1 MTNIRYSSDFKE
13 TLSQSLSPDE
23 ANDSRS
29 ILSRALDVREYSGR
43 VRGKGFGIT
52 PTSLNI
58 KKQKAPSNKELQ
70 QTLEAIQAEVREL
83 RKEKE
88 ERDRASG
95 FKDASDKDSI
105 NCNFQPNIPEVIIYI
120 FMKLNY

>member
-1 MTNIRYSSDFKE
+1 MTNIRYSSDFQE

-23 ANDSRS
+23 ANDCRS

-58 KKQKAPSNKELQ
+58 KKQKALSNKELEQ
-70 QTLEAIQAEVREL
+70 KLEALQAEVREL

-88 ERDRASG
+88 RDRASG
-95 FKDASDKDSI
+95 FKDTSDKDSI

>member
-1 MTNIRYSSDFKE
+1 MTKIRYSSDFQE

-58 KKQKAPSNKELQ
+58 KKQKALSNKELEQ
-70 QTLEAIQAEVREL
+70 KLEALQAEIREL

-88 ERDRASG
+88 RDSASG

-120 FMKLNY
+120 FMKLN

>member
-1 MTNIRYSSDFKE
+1 MTNIRYSSDFQE

-23 ANDSRS
+23 ANDCRS

-58 KKQKAPSNKELQ
+58 KKQKALSNKELQ

-95 FKDASDKDSI
+95 FKDTSDKDSI